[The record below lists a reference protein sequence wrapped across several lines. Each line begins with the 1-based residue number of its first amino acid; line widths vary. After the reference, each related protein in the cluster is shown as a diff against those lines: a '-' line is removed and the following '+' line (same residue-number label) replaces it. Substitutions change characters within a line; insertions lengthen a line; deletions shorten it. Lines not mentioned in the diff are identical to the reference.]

1 MSKKEKKK
9 EYSFDDLKDVESAQ
23 QNMMLTFL
31 GKNKKVVLFV
41 LILVL
46 MYIVNWALTLY
57 TFFKL

>member
-9 EYSFDDLKDVESAQ
+9 EYGFDDLKDVESAQ

-31 GKNKKVVLFV
+31 GKNKKVVSFV

-46 MYIVNWALTLY
+46 MYVLNWALTLY